1 LSSADHHGVGMRVCG
16 RIGVR
21 IVLIYNLP
29 AALVLV
35 ISPILIGVL
44 TISTMVWA
52 FAYGHRVRLRVMARF
67 EQTEQAAKQV

>member
-1 LSSADHHGVGMRVCG
+1 MGELAM
-16 RIGVR
+16 R

-52 FAYGHRVRLRVMARF
+52 FAYGHCVRLRVMARF
-67 EQTEQAAKQV
+67 EQMERASKQV